1 MLYILHCL
9 EGDKLK
15 RKVESNEMGDAIA
28 AAEECKTATNFN
40 LYSHEWP
47 DHHLSGEV
55 KQNGHIDWVR
65 SKF

>member
-15 RKVESNEMGDAIA
+15 RKVESDNMGDAIK
-28 AAEECKTATNFN
+28 AAEECKSATHFN
-40 LYSHEWP
+40 LYSHEWLN
-47 DHHLSGEV
+47 HHLLGEV
-55 KQNGHIDWVR
+55 KSNGHIDWTR